1 MAGQRL
7 TAPHGAI
14 GVDPA
19 AQPDAAGA
27 DCQRSEAYPEQSSGA
42 GYGQLGNELYQ
53 RDRGGEQAQRGAL
66 PGQEGSLVG
75 EGETVVGLLLFDDV
89 FGGTIGSHGA
99 HRRFGRVLK
108 ALLFDVQGTATDFH
122 STVCDEA
129 RRISAGRDTGVHWP
143 EMVRRWRA
151 GYFAALENRSGQ
163 GPWLS
168 VHSVYRDVLD
178 TVLTEAGFTHLTAAE
193 RDDLALAWQRLRP
206 WPDVVPGLT
215 RLRRT
220 YVLATLSNADVSA
233 VITMS
238 KRAGLPWDA
247 IFTAEMAGVFK
258 PDPAAYR
265 MAATYLGLPAG
276 EIMMV
281 ASHKYDLRAAARLGF
296 QTAFVARPLEFG
308 ADGVADVAYSDEF
321 DVNACDFVDLADQLV
336 G

>member
-1 MAGQRL
+1 
-7 TAPHGAI
+7 
-14 GVDPA
+14 
-19 AQPDAAGA
+19 
-27 DCQRSEAYPEQSSGA
+27 
-42 GYGQLGNELYQ
+42 
-53 RDRGGEQAQRGAL
+53 
-66 PGQEGSLVG
+66 
-75 EGETVVGLLLFDDV
+75 
-89 FGGTIGSHGA
+89 
-99 HRRFGRVLK
+99 VLK

-129 RRISAGRDTGVHWP
+129 RRISAGRDAGVDWP
-143 EMVRRWRA
+143 DVVRRWRA
-151 GYFAALENRSGQ
+151 GYFAALKIASAEAPAKAPETAPSTGS
-163 GPWLS
+163 WVS
-168 VHSVYRDVLD
+168 VQSVYRDVLD
-178 TVLTEAGFTHLTAAE
+178 TVLADAGFTGLTAAE

-206 WPDVVPGLT
+206 WPDVVAGLT

-233 VITMS
+233 VVNIS

-265 MAATYLGLPAG
+265 MAASYLGLPPG
-276 EIMMV
+276 DIMMV

-296 QTAFVARPLEFG
+296 RTAFVARPLEFG
-308 ADGVADVAYSDEF
+308 ADGGADVAYEDEF